1 MYKDI
6 QVEAYRLK
14 CNALDSLSVCPLKL
28 PLSACLSMI
37 KSSLKPLDPNLRKI
51 KIGCFERLKCLFYL
65 AMIKRQKMEISLCNL
80 GYKCWIVIYY
90 ILKLKSIICC
100 DISVKNYWVIFRQ
113 LLIIIWW
120 YLMSKLLLSK
130 ILKWLDQITLHYEY
144 PHILQT
150 LIKSQ
155 IPKNAK
161 FQPKYFHS
169 S

>member
-1 MYKDI
+1 MAKNIFISLAKLYKDI

-100 DISVKNYWVIFRQ
+100 DISVKNY
-113 LLIIIWW
+113 
-120 YLMSKLLLSK
+120 
-130 ILKWLDQITLHYEY
+130 
-144 PHILQT
+144 
-150 LIKSQ
+150 
-155 IPKNAK
+155 
-161 FQPKYFHS
+161 
-169 S
+169 